1 MSLLNKKI
9 YNIQKKPP
17 IKDENIKKKRWKVI
31 YSITL
36 LLMISTLLRG

>member
-9 YNIQKKPP
+9 YNIQKNRLFDKK
-17 IKDENIKKKRWKVI
+17 IIKKKRWKVI

>member
-9 YNIQKKPP
+9 YNIQKKPS
-17 IKDENIKKKRWKVI
+17 IKDKNIKKKRWKVI

>member
-9 YNIQKKPP
+9 YNIQKNRLFEK
-17 IKDENIKKKRWKVI
+17 KKKKKKRWKVI